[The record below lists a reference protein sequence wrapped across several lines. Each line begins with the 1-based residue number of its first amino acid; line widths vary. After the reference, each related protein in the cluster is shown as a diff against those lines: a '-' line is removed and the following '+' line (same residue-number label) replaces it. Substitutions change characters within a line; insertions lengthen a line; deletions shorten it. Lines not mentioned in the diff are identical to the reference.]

1 LKTDEYGAFILNKSL
16 NRGKWVATFQYKLKM
31 ADKIQEFLDA
41 TKEAPA
47 KDIFLEE
54 FDLDAI
60 YP

>member
-1 LKTDEYGAFILNKSL
+1 L

-31 ADKIQEFLDA
+31 ADKIQEVLDA
-41 TKEAPA
+41 TKEALA
-47 KDIFLEE
+47 EDIFLEE